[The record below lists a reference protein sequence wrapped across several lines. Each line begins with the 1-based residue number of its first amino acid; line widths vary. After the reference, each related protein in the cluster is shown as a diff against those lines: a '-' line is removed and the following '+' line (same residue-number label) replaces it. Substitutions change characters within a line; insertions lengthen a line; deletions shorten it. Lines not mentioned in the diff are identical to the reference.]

1 MKKLLISIFLCILL
15 ACSPLFLFSAGAYT
29 LPVGLEIHAKSVYMV
44 NVETGTV
51 VYQKDPTAAVYP
63 ASVTKLMTAL
73 VALEQTPDLQ
83 KQVTAYPQ
91 VVDDLLG
98 TGAAVAGLFPGEI
111 VTMDQLL
118 HMLLI
123 PSSCDAANVIAMEV
137 SGSIEGF
144 VALMNQKAADLK
156 MENTHFVNAHGLHDD
171 AQVTTAYDLYLLAQ
185 EILKHPQLT
194 EICEKYSYTVPPTN
208 IKESERNFST
218 TNYMIN
224 PTSSWYYKRVRGL
237 KTGFTD
243 AAGRNLVSL
252 AEKDGSRYITVVM
265 GCPADTLNGYQVH
278 HEFDNTD
285 ALLRWA
291 YTDLEYT
298 SVIDT
303 TKPIAEV
310 KVSLCKERD
319 HVIAVPSKEFYAIVP
334 KQSVDSVILE
344 PHLDATELEA
354 PIEKGTVLGT
364 ATVKCAGEEI
374 GTIQLVAGE
383 TCERS
388 FFLLITNRL
397 WKVISSTPF
406 IIIFILLLIGL
417 AVFIAWN
424 IQDNRRR
431 RRLWN
436 SKVRNK

>member
-1 MKKLLISIFLCILL
+1 MKKLLISLFLCIVF
-15 ACSPLFLFSAGAYT
+15 ACSPFFILSAGAYT
-29 LPVGLEIHAKSVYMV
+29 LPVGLELHAKSVYMV

-51 VYQKDPTAAVYP
+51 VFQKDPHQKVYP

-83 KQVTAYPQ
+83 TQVTAYPG

-123 PSSCDAANVIAMEV
+123 PSACDAANVIAMAV
-137 SGSIEGF
+137 SESVEEF
-144 VALMNQKAADLK
+144 VALMNQKAADLN
-156 MENTHFVNAHGLHDD
+156 MENTHFTNAHGLHDD
-171 AQVTTAYDLYLLAQ
+171 AQSTTAYDLYLLAN

-194 EICEKYSYTVPPTN
+194 EICEKYTYTVPPTN
-208 IKESERNFST
+208 IKESERVFST

-237 KTGFTD
+237 KTGYTD

-265 GCPADTLNGYQVH
+265 GCPAGTLNGYQVH
-278 HEFDNTD
+278 KEFDDTD

-298 SVIDT
+298 SMIDT

-310 KVSLCKERD
+310 EVTLCKERD
-319 HVIAVPSKEFYAIVP
+319 HVMAVPEKEFYAIVP
-334 KQSVDSVILE
+334 KQSVDSVIIE
-344 PHLDATELEA
+344 PHLNTTQLEA
-354 PIEKGTVLGT
+354 PVTKGTVLGT

-374 GTIQLVAGE
+374 GTIQLVAAE

-388 FFLLITNRL
+388 LFLLVVNRIWNVL
-397 WKVISSTPF
+397 TSTVF
-406 IIIFILLLIGL
+406 IILFILLLL
-417 AVFIAWN
+417 ALLVFIIWN
-424 IQDNRRR
+424 IQVNRRR
-431 RRLWN
+431 KRLWN